1 MMPLNH
7 MKKVLLSAVVALP
20 LCTLLACG
28 AKSAPETVSTAET
41 LSAST
46 ATSLSVT
53 ADPAFYKISD
63 EDTVI
68 YVLGTIHVLPEDYE
82 WFDGELRGAFNSS
95 GELVM
100 EMVAPDPAV
109 MGGIVQ
115 KLAIDPNGKQLS
127 SYFDAKMKAKYEEHL
142 AALNIPANAFEIFEP
157 WMVAV
162 TLTAMQMETM
172 GLSSEEGVETILTAA
187 AQASG
192 KKISGLETAVQQLG
206 FFDNLS
212 KEAQLA
218 LLESGLESLEENEKT
233 MNEMIAGWAAGD
245 ITGLA
250 ALMNEAMEDQPEL
263 LAALL
268 TDRNERWAEWV
279 KTRMDSPGT
288 VFMAV
293 GAGHIAGEGSLFDVL
308 DDDGIDAVRL
318 D

>member
-115 KLAIDPNGKQLS
+115 KLAIDPNAV
-127 SYFDAKMKAKYEEHL
+127 SYTHLTLPTKA
-142 AALNIPANAFEIFEP
+142 
-157 WMVAV
+157 
-162 TLTAMQMETM
+162 
-172 GLSSEEGVETILTAA
+172 
-187 AQASG
+187 
-192 KKISGLETAVQQLG
+192 
-206 FFDNLS
+206 
-212 KEAQLA
+212 
-218 LLESGLESLEENEKT
+218 
-233 MNEMIAGWAAGD
+233 
-245 ITGLA
+245 
-250 ALMNEAMEDQPEL
+250 
-263 LAALL
+263 
-268 TDRNERWAEWV
+268 
-279 KTRMDSPGT
+279 
-288 VFMAV
+288 
-293 GAGHIAGEGSLFDVL
+293 
-308 DDDGIDAVRL
+308 
-318 D
+318 

>member
-1 MMPLNH
+1 MTSLNH
-7 MKKVLLSAVVALP
+7 LRKALLISVVAIPFLVAS
-20 LCTLLACG
+20 ACG
-28 AKSAPETVSTAET
+28 AKSAPEPTSEATPDPI
-41 LSAST
+41 SA
-46 ATSLSVT
+46 SVT

-63 EDTVI
+63 EDTTI
-68 YVLGTIHVLPEDYE
+68 YVLGTIHVLPDDYD
-82 WFDGELRGAFNSS
+82 WFDGELREAFNRS

-100 EMVAPDPAV
+100 EMVAPDPAT

-115 KLAIDPNGKQLS
+115 KLAIDPNGKKLS
-127 SYFDAKMKAKYEEHL
+127 SYFDAETKSKYDAQL
-142 AALNIPANAFEIFEP
+142 AAMNIPADAFEAFEP
-157 WMVAV
+157 WMVSV

-172 GLSSEEGVETILTAA
+172 GLTSELGVEAILTKA
-187 AQASG
+187 AQTSG

-218 LLESGLESLEENEKT
+218 LLEASLDDLDENEKL
-233 MNEMIAGWAAGD
+233 MNDMVKGWSKGDIAG
-245 ITGLA
+245 LA
-250 ALMNEAMEDQPEL
+250 ELMNESMEENPEL
-263 LAALL
+263 ITALL